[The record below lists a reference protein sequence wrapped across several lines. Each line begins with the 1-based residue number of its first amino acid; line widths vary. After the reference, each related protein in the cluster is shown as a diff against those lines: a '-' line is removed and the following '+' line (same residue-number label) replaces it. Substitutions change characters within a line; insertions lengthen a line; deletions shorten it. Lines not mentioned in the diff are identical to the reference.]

1 MLTGCLTATSHEA
14 MQVTVTVTNRRIKKY
29 SAYHIISDRG
39 LPPQLTMETII
50 LQVSIYQK

>member
-1 MLTGCLTATSHEA
+1 MPNGYEPWGHASYS
-14 MQVTVTVTNRRIKKY
+14 NRDKSKDKKY

-39 LPPQLTMETII
+39 LLPQLTMETII